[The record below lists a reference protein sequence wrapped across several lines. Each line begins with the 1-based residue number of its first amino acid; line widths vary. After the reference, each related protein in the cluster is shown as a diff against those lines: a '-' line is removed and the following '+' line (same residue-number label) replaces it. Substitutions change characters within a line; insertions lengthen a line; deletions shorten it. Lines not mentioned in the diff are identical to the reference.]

1 MFATPN
7 NTIGEFHIIESTLRE
22 GEQFAGA
29 HFTSE
34 DKLEIA
40 HALDAFGVE
49 YMELTTPVASPQ
61 SAEDLRTIA
70 KMPRNFT
77 LLTHIRA
84 KLDEAKLAVDCGVD
98 GVDIYI
104 GTSAYMRQYS
114 HGKSLMQIIEDGQEI
129 VSWLRSQ
136 DIEVRFSTEDTF
148 RSNMADVFTVYR
160 AMDIAGVNRVGVA
173 DTVGIAD
180 PMRTYNLIRSLR
192 EAVSCDIE
200 FHGHDDSGCAIANA
214 LCALQAGA
222 THVDTTVLG
231 IGERNGIT
239 SLGGLMARLYTLDHE
254 AISMYNVGGL
264 RALEE
269 LVASKVGIEVPFNN
283 PITGSNAFH
292 HKAGVHTKAVLANP
306 TSYEAIDPADFGMER
321 TLDIAHRLVGWNAVR
336 DRAAH
341 LGLAIQDEHL
351 RAATQHVKAMADE
364 RRLTMEDVDAVLYE
378 MAGVAVPEA

>member
-104 GTSAYMRQYS
+104 GT
-114 HGKSLMQIIEDGQEI
+114 
-129 VSWLRSQ
+129 
-136 DIEVRFSTEDTF
+136 
-148 RSNMADVFTVYR
+148 
-160 AMDIAGVNRVGVA
+160 
-173 DTVGIAD
+173 
-180 PMRTYNLIRSLR
+180 
-192 EAVSCDIE
+192 
-200 FHGHDDSGCAIANA
+200 
-214 LCALQAGA
+214 
-222 THVDTTVLG
+222 
-231 IGERNGIT
+231 
-239 SLGGLMARLYTLDHE
+239 
-254 AISMYNVGGL
+254 
-264 RALEE
+264 
-269 LVASKVGIEVPFNN
+269 
-283 PITGSNAFH
+283 
-292 HKAGVHTKAVLANP
+292 
-306 TSYEAIDPADFGMER
+306 
-321 TLDIAHRLVGWNAVR
+321 
-336 DRAAH
+336 
-341 LGLAIQDEHL
+341 
-351 RAATQHVKAMADE
+351 
-364 RRLTMEDVDAVLYE
+364 
-378 MAGVAVPEA
+378 

>member
-40 HALDAFGVE
+40 RALDAFGVE

-61 SAEDLRTIA
+61 SEQDLRTIA

-254 AISMYNVGGL
+254 SISMYDVSGL

-269 LVASKVGIEVPFNN
+269 LVASKVGIEIPFNN

-351 RAATQHVKAMADE
+351 RAATQRVKAMADE
-364 RRLTMEDVDAVLYE
+364 RRLTMKDVDAVLYD